1 MIQLEKKRNTLVKKI
16 DSEEG
21 SSFLDIPRTLT
32 FLIEDENGQKGY
44 FTNNDEDVSI
54 ELDGNIIFFKVR
66 GVTIDNISFLV
77 AQDFINYVYDLK

>member
-1 MIQLEKKRNTLVKKI
+1 MIHLEKNRNTLVKKNNS
-16 DSEEG
+16 DG

-32 FLIEDENGQKGY
+32 FLIEDENGQSGY

-66 GVTIDNISFLV
+66 EVTVDNISFLV
-77 AQDFINYVYDLK
+77 AQDFINYVYGL

>member
-1 MIQLEKKRNTLVKKI
+1 MIHLEKKANTLVKKI
-16 DSEEG
+16 NSEG

-66 GVTIDNISFLV
+66 DVTIVNISFLV
-77 AQDFINYVYDLK
+77 SRDFINYVYDLR

>member
-1 MIQLEKKRNTLVKKI
+1 MIHLEKKRNTLVKKN
-16 DSEEG
+16 DSEG
-21 SSFLDIPRTLT
+21 SSFLDISRTLT
-32 FLIEDENGQKGY
+32 FLNEDENGKKGY

>member
-32 FLIEDENGQKGY
+32 FLIEY
-44 FTNNDEDVSI
+44 
-54 ELDGNIIFFKVR
+54 L
-66 GVTIDNISFLV
+66 
-77 AQDFINYVYDLK
+77 Y

>member
-66 GVTIDNISFLV
+66 DVTIDNISFLV
-77 AQDFINYVYDLK
+77 SQDFINYVYDLR

>member
-1 MIQLEKKRNTLVKKI
+1 MVQLEKKRNTLVKKI

-66 GVTIDNISFLV
+66 DVTIDNISFLV
-77 AQDFINYVYDLK
+77 SQDFINYVYDL

>member
-1 MIQLEKKRNTLVKKI
+1 MIQLEKKINTLVKKI

-66 GVTIDNISFLV
+66 DVTIDNISFLV
-77 AQDFINYVYDLK
+77 SQDFINYVYDL

>member
-21 SSFLDIPRTLT
+21 SAFLDIPRTLT
-32 FLIEDENGQKGY
+32 FLIE
-44 FTNNDEDVSI
+44 DEDVSI

-66 GVTIDNISFLV
+66 DVTIDNISFLV
-77 AQDFINYVYDLK
+77 SQDFINYVYDL

>member
-21 SSFLDIPRTLT
+21 ASFLDIPRTLT

-66 GVTIDNISFLV
+66 DVTIDNISFLV
-77 AQDFINYVYDLK
+77 SQDFINYVYDI

>member
-1 MIQLEKKRNTLVKKI
+1 MVHLEKNRNTLVKKN
-16 DSEEG
+16 DSEG

-32 FLIEDENGQKGY
+32 FLIEDENGQSGY

-66 GVTIDNISFLV
+66 EVTVDNISFLV
-77 AQDFINYVYDLK
+77 AQDFINYVYDLR

>member
-1 MIQLEKKRNTLVKKI
+1 MIHLEKKANTLVKKI
-16 DSEEG
+16 NSEG

-54 ELDGNIIFFKVR
+54 ELDGNIIFFKVSD
-66 GVTIDNISFLV
+66 VTIDNISFSV
-77 AQDFINYVYDLK
+77 SGDFINYVYDL

>member
-1 MIQLEKKRNTLVKKI
+1 MIHLEKKANTLVKKI
-16 DSEEG
+16 NSEG

-66 GVTIDNISFLV
+66 DVTIDSISFSV
-77 AQDFINYVYDLK
+77 SRDFINYVYDLR

>member
-1 MIQLEKKRNTLVKKI
+1 MIHLEKNRNTLVKKNN
-16 DSEEG
+16 SEG

-66 GVTIDNISFLV
+66 DVTIDSISFLV
-77 AQDFINYVYDLK
+77 SQDFINYVYDL

>member
-1 MIQLEKKRNTLVKKI
+1 MVHLEKNKNTLVKKNN
-16 DSEEG
+16 SEG

-32 FLIEDENGQKGY
+32 FLIEDENGQSGY

-66 GVTIDNISFLV
+66 EVTVDNISFLV
-77 AQDFINYVYDLK
+77 AQDFINYVYGL

>member
-1 MIQLEKKRNTLVKKI
+1 MIHLEKNRNTLVKKNNS
-16 DSEEG
+16 DG
-21 SSFLDIPRTLT
+21 SSFLDTPRTLT

-66 GVTIDNISFLV
+66 EVTINNTSFLV

>member
-1 MIQLEKKRNTLVKKI
+1 MVHLEKNKNTLVKKNN
-16 DSEEG
+16 SEG

-32 FLIEDENGQKGY
+32 FLIEDENGQSGY

-66 GVTIDNISFLV
+66 EVTVDNISFLV
-77 AQDFINYVYDLK
+77 AQDFINYVYDL

>member
-21 SSFLDIPRTLT
+21 SAFLDIPRTLT

-66 GVTIDNISFLV
+66 DVTIDNISFLV
-77 AQDFINYVYDLK
+77 SQDFINYVYDL

>member
-66 GVTIDNISFLV
+66 DTIIDNIEFVDAKSM
-77 AQDFINYVYDLK
+77 INYIYDL

>member
-66 GVTIDNISFLV
+66 YVTINNISFLV
-77 AQDFINYVYDLK
+77 SQDFINYVYDL

>member
-1 MIQLEKKRNTLVKKI
+1 MIHLEKNRNTLVKKNNS
-16 DSEEG
+16 DG

-66 GVTIDNISFLV
+66 EVTIDNTSFLV

>member
-1 MIQLEKKRNTLVKKI
+1 MIHLEKKGNTLVKKI
-16 DSEEG
+16 DSEG

-32 FLIEDENGQKGY
+32 FLMEDENGQKGY

-66 GVTIDNISFLV
+66 DTTINRISFLV
-77 AQDFINYVYDLK
+77 PQDFINYVYDLE

>member
-66 GVTIDNISFLV
+66 DVTIDNISFLV
-77 AQDFINYVYDLK
+77 SQDFINYVYDL

>member
-1 MIQLEKKRNTLVKKI
+1 MIHLEKKANTLVKKI
-16 DSEEG
+16 NSEG

-54 ELDGNIIFFKVR
+54 ELDGNIIFFKVSD
-66 GVTIDNISFLV
+66 VTIDSISFSV
-77 AQDFINYVYDLK
+77 SRDFINYVYDLR